1 MHSERWFSSIN
12 LIIDA
17 GSSAYQAAERMGLPH
32 IADINSPNEPAVG
45 IATIDLTTNA
55 SGERHSTMR
64 AFLPQPVA
72 VDRKAH
78 LSICPNTLVSRLS
91 VSHHTGKNP
100 KVDGVFFQSLKDDR
114 TFSCFAGKEVILCAG
129 PIANPQLL
137 MLR

>member
-1 MHSERWFSSIN
+1 MSAISHFRN
-12 LIIDA
+12 VLIDP
-17 GSSAYQAAERMGLPH
+17 GSSVYQAAERMGLLH

-45 IATIDLTTNA
+45 IATMDVITNA

-64 AFLPQPVA
+64 AFLPQSVA

-78 LSICPNTLVSRLS
+78 LNICSNTLVSRLA

-100 KVDGVFFQSLKDDR
+100 KVDGVFFSSLKDDR
-114 TFSCFAGKEVILCAG
+114 TFSCFARKEVILCAG
-129 PIANPQLL
+129 AIANPQLL

>member
-1 MHSERWFSSIN
+1 VSVKSPYSRN
-12 LIIDA
+12 LLIDA
-17 GSSAYQAAERMGLPH
+17 GSSVYQAAEQMHMGLPH

-45 IATIDLTTNA
+45 IATMDLITNA
-55 SGERHSTMR
+55 SGERQSTMQ

-78 LSICPNTLVSRLS
+78 LKICPNTLVSRLA

-100 KVDGVFFQSLKDDR
+100 KVDGVFFESLQ
-114 TFSCFAGKEVILCAG
+114 E
-129 PIANPQLL
+129 LL